1 MLLIT
6 VTCLLLLICFL
17 ANKCSQCACVSFVK
31 FCWWCMLLPNK
42 QLAGRHCTPFYFCTS
57 AAGLSLTPKLI
68 YAGGK
73 QDNMN
78 NDAVFPQ
85 ISLLRQADSC
95 QLIAQETFICM
106 SNLEGKTRG
115 MQIDRVER
123 GAQFDSGPS
132 GQRCPNTSLDTH
144 CYSDCWCWWL
154 HVHTFSHF

>member
-1 MLLIT
+1 
-6 VTCLLLLICFL
+6 
-17 ANKCSQCACVSFVK
+17 
-31 FCWWCMLLPNK
+31 MLLPNK

-73 QDNMN
+73 QENMN

-123 GAQFDSGPS
+123 ESWELRLILGRQGRGVQYLIGHP
-132 GQRCPNTSLDTH
+132 L
-144 CYSDCWCWWL
+144 L
-154 HVHTFSHF
+154 H